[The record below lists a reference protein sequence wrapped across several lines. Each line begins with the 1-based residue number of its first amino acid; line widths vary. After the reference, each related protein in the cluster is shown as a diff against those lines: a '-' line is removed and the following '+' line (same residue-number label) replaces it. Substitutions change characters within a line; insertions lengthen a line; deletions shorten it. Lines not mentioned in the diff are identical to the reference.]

1 MLKREGL
8 IPVLLGTI
16 VSLSALPF
24 LNSGSGR
31 KKSSNSLTSLILGFG
46 LAHIVLGTID
56 LFEHDS
62 EDDHD
67 NW

>member
-8 IPVLLGTI
+8 IPVVLGAV

-24 LNSGSGR
+24 LGMGR
-31 KKSSNSLTSLILGFG
+31 KKSSSSLTSLILGFG

-56 LFEHDS
+56 LFEHS
-62 EDDHD
+62 MDDETD